1 MSGGIL
7 RIEAQV
13 RTLAM
18 HTAAHYEERGGS
30 VTVSVG
36 EGARQPGLTLSLAPR
51 WGAAQGAD
59 MLWQDQVYRPLGMGP
74 ETDDGAVDGRVSYGL
89 RLPKRLLVA
98 PFATYGSGY
107 GGRRMQVGAS
117 LGAIDTG
124 AETPVHVE
132 FSGERYTGEMGRADH
147 RVTLFGIVRFGGRPA
162 AAAASGWAQDERP

>member
-7 RIEAQV
+7 RVEAQV
-13 RTLAM
+13 CTLAM
-18 HTAAHYEERGGS
+18 HTAAQYEERGGS

-74 ETDDGAVDGRVSYGL
+74 ETDDGAVDGL

-107 GGRRMQVGAS
+107 GGRRMA
-117 LGAIDTG
+117 
-124 AETPVHVE
+124 
-132 FSGERYTGEMGRADH
+132 GRREPGRDRH
-147 RVTLFGIVRFGGRPA
+147 RRGDARACRVLRRALHGGDGPGGPPGDAVRDRAVRSAAGGDAKRVVGGR
-162 AAAASGWAQDERP
+162 SDSSR